1 MKRLALL
8 AVLIVAASV
17 CESGAEPADPN
28 VPSEQEVADEVSTNV
43 QDVLAKKR
51 PKWKVDY
58 TGALSGSVEG
68 GILTATSVGTSMTS
82 VLGKAMRSDMKGSAS
97 QSLQV
102 NFMASKEAERFANV
116 NLTLADG
123 TKCKSDVRKLSKGKV
138 TNPEPKGFAAE
149 VSGELLCGDAK
160 DQRISYQATMAK

>member
-1 MKRLALL
+1 
-8 AVLIVAASV
+8 
-17 CESGAEPADPN
+17 
-28 VPSEQEVADEVSTNV
+28 
-43 QDVLAKKR
+43 
-51 PKWKVDY
+51 
-58 TGALSGSVEG
+58 
-68 GILTATSVGTSMTS
+68 
-82 VLGKAMRSDMKGSAS
+82 MKGSAS

-123 TKCKSDVRKLSKGKV
+123 TKCKSDVRNLSKGKV

-160 DQRISYQATMAK
+160 DKRISYHATMAK